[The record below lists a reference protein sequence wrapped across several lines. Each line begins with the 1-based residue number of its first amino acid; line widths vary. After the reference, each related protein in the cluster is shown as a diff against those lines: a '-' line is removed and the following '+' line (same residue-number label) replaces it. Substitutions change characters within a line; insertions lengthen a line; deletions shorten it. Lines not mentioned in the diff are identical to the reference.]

1 VRAANERLYF
11 LHIPKTGG
19 TSLRGWLESRFAPG
33 DVLPP
38 EDPKQMLRRG
48 RAAREDWRLAT
59 GHYGLLLPALSR
71 VPMSVVTLLRDP
83 LSRSVSHYRDI
94 RSRPGHPLC
103 AIARSMGFEQ
113 FVMSETG
120 ALELANLQCRFLG
133 LRDVLGEFRPHWDM
147 AARERAQALD
157 WYTDPRLLGRARE
170 SLGQCLVVGLCERI
184 DDAAERVAA
193 AMEWPTPAPLPRLNA
208 SRDELVGSALSAG
221 AVERVRSL
229 TLLDWELYRVATAM
243 AGGGGVPSLIPS

>member
-1 VRAANERLYF
+1 LYF

-59 GHYGLLLPALSR
+59 HYGLLLPALSR
-71 VPMSVVTLLRDP
+71 VPMSVVTL
-83 LSRSVSHYRDI
+83 
-94 RSRPGHPLC
+94 
-103 AIARSMGFEQ
+103 
-113 FVMSETG
+113 
-120 ALELANLQCRFLG
+120 
-133 LRDVLGEFRPHWDM
+133 
-147 AARERAQALD
+147 
-157 WYTDPRLLGRARE
+157 
-170 SLGQCLVVGLCERI
+170 
-184 DDAAERVAA
+184 
-193 AMEWPTPAPLPRLNA
+193 
-208 SRDELVGSALSAG
+208 GSALSAG